1 MPAVC
6 SIPSVAKAIRTV
18 RAILHQRDRFLLVVH
33 NGFWGRRERWGL
45 PGGRIEHGEDYRE
58 TAERELEEEL
68 SIRVGALAHVGDY
81 TYNGALHRVFGT
93 DFDGAIVEFD
103 RSEIERIEWHTL
115 DEVAKLAADR
125 ALHTGF
131 EETAIRDFL
140 KLRS

>member
-1 MPAVC
+1 MA
-6 SIPSVAKAIRTV
+6 PSIRTV
-18 RAILHQRDRFLLVVH
+18 RAVLRQRGRFLLVVH

-45 PGGRIEHGEDYRE
+45 PGGRIEHGEDYRD

-68 SIRVGALAHVGDY
+68 SIRVASLEQIGDY
-81 TYNGALHRVFGT
+81 AYNGALHRVFGT
-93 DFDGAIVEFD
+93 DFDGAIVDFD
-103 RSEIERIEWHTL
+103 RSEIDRIGWHTL
-115 DEVAKLAADR
+115 DDVAKLAQDR